1 MKLNLNK
8 AICFF
13 DLETTGTNPGK
24 DKIVEIAILKLDVN
38 NQKKEMVWRVN
49 PECPIPTEASSIHGI
64 TDKMVKDEPNFKF
77 YSKDIYQFIKGCD
90 LAGYNIDKFDLP
102 LLVEEFI
109 RSDIDVSSFIK
120 VKTVDVQTIFFK
132 KEPRDLTSALKFYCN
147 KDHGNA
153 HTALDDTI
161 ATYEVLLSQLD
172 KYEDLEPNVDFLS
185 TLTKRNKNLDFAGR
199 IIEDNDGDAAFNFGK
214 HNGKKV
220 KEVLMED
227 KGYYSWMM
235 SRDFPEYTKKIVTQ
249 VKLGLTNS

>member
-1 MKLNLNK
+1 MRLNLNK
-8 AICFF
+8 PICFF

-24 DKIVEIAILKLDVN
+24 DRIVEIAVLKLDAN

-49 PECPIPTEASSIHGI
+49 PECPIPEGASSVHGI
-64 TDKMVKDEPNFKF
+64 TDEMVKDQPTFKH
-77 YSKDIYQFIKGCD
+77 YSKEIYNFIEGCD
-90 LAGYNIDKFDLP
+90 LGGYNIDKFDLP

-109 RSDIDVSSFIK
+109 RSDIDVSSFAK

-132 KEPRDLTSALKFYCN
+132 KEPRDLSSALKFYCN

-172 KYEDLEPNVDFLS
+172 KYDDLEPSVDFLS
-185 TLTKRNKNLDFAGR
+185 TLTKRNKNIDFAGR
-199 IIEDNDGDAAFNFGK
+199 IIEDDNGDAIFNFGK
-214 HNGKKV
+214 HKGKKV
-220 KEVLMED
+220 KEVLTKE

-235 SRDFPEYTKKIVTQ
+235 NSDFPEYTKKIITQ
-249 VKLGLTNS
+249 VKLGLTN

>member
-8 AICFF
+8 PICFF

-24 DKIVEIAILKLDVN
+24 DRIVEIAVLKLDIN

-49 PECPIPTEASSIHGI
+49 PECPIPDEASSVHGI
-64 TDKMVKDEPNFKF
+64 TDEMVKDQPIFKQISKEIYNF
-77 YSKDIYQFIKGCD
+77 IEGCD
-90 LAGYNIDKFDLP
+90 LGGYNIDKFDLP

-109 RSDIDVSSFIK
+109 RSGIDVSSFVK

-132 KEPRDLTSALKFYCN
+132 KEPRDLSSALKFYCN

-172 KYEDLEPNVDFLS
+172 KYDDLEPSVDFLS
-185 TLTKRNKNLDFAGR
+185 TLTISFSVSMSTYLLGIEKKFAQLCL
-199 IIEDNDGDAAFNFGK
+199 IE
-214 HNGKKV
+214 
-220 KEVLMED
+220 
-227 KGYYSWMM
+227 YSA
-235 SRDFPEYTKKIVTQ
+235 I
-249 VKLGLTNS
+249 

>member
-8 AICFF
+8 PICFF

-24 DKIVEIAILKLDVN
+24 DRIVEIAVLKLDIN

-49 PECPIPTEASSIHGI
+49 PECPIPDEASSVHGI
-64 TDKMVKDEPNFKF
+64 TDEMVKDQPIFKQISKEIYNF
-77 YSKDIYQFIKGCD
+77 IEGCD
-90 LAGYNIDKFDLP
+90 LGGYNIDKFDLP

-109 RSDIDVSSFIK
+109 RSGIDVSSFVK

-132 KEPRDLTSALKFYCN
+132 KEPRDLSSALKFYCN

-161 ATYEVLLSQLD
+161 ATYEVLMSQLD
-172 KYEDLEPNVDFLS
+172 KYHDLEPSVDFLS
-185 TLTKRNKNLDFAGR
+185 TLTRRNKNIDFAGR
-199 IIEDNDGDAAFNFGK
+199 IIEDDNGDAIFNFGK
-214 HNGKKV
+214 HKGKKV
-220 KEVLMED
+220 KEVLTKE

-235 SRDFPEYTKKIVTQ
+235 NSDFPEYTKKVITQ
-249 VKLGLTNS
+249 VKLGLTN

>member
-8 AICFF
+8 PICFF

-24 DKIVEIAILKLDVN
+24 DRIVEIAVLKLDIN

-49 PECPIPTEASSIHGI
+49 PECPIPDEASSVHGI
-64 TDKMVKDEPNFKF
+64 TDEMVKDQPIFKQISKEIFNF
-77 YSKDIYQFIKGCD
+77 IEGCD
-90 LAGYNIDKFDLP
+90 LGGYNIDKFDLP

-109 RSDIDVSSFIK
+109 RSGIDVSSFVK

-132 KEPRDLTSALKFYCN
+132 KEPRALSSALKFYCN

-153 HTALDDTI
+153 HTALDDTL

-172 KYEDLEPNVDFLS
+172 KYHDLEPSVDFLS
-185 TLTKRNKNLDFAGR
+185 TLTRRNKNIDFAGR
-199 IIEDNDGDAAFNFGK
+199 IIEDDNGDAIFNFGK
-214 HNGKKV
+214 HKGKKV
-220 KEVLMED
+220 KEVLTKE

-235 SRDFPEYTKKIVTQ
+235 NSDFPEYTKKVITQ
-249 VKLGLTNS
+249 VKLGLTN

>member
-8 AICFF
+8 PICFF

-24 DKIVEIAILKLDVN
+24 DRIVEIAVLKLDIN

-49 PECPIPTEASSIHGI
+49 PECPIPDEASSVHGI
-64 TDKMVKDEPNFKF
+64 TDEMVKDQPIFKQISKEIYNF
-77 YSKDIYQFIKGCD
+77 IEGCD
-90 LAGYNIDKFDLP
+90 LGGYNIDKFDLP

-109 RSDIDVSSFIK
+109 RSGIDVSSFVK

-132 KEPRDLTSALKFYCN
+132 KEPRDLSSALKFYCN

-172 KYEDLEPNVDFLS
+172 KYHDLEPSVDFLS
-185 TLTKRNKNLDFAGR
+185 TLTRRNKNIDFAGR
-199 IIEDNDGDAAFNFGK
+199 IIEDDNGDAIFNFGK
-214 HNGKKV
+214 HKGKKV
-220 KEVLMED
+220 KEVLSKE

-235 SRDFPEYTKKIVTQ
+235 NSDFPEYTKKVITQ
-249 VKLGLTNS
+249 VKLGLTN

>member
-8 AICFF
+8 PICFF

-24 DKIVEIAILKLDVN
+24 DRIVEIAVLKLDIN
-38 NQKKEMVWRVN
+38 NQKKEMVWRVI
-49 PECPIPTEASSIHGI
+49 PECPIPEEAWSVHGI
-64 TDKMVKDEPNFKF
+64 TDEMVKDQPIFKHFSKEIFNF
-77 YSKDIYQFIKGCD
+77 IEGCD
-90 LAGYNIDKFDLP
+90 LGGYNIDKFDLP

-109 RSDIDVSSFIK
+109 RSGIDVSSFVK

-132 KEPRDLTSALKFYCN
+132 KEPRDLSSALKFYCN

-172 KYEDLEPNVDFLS
+172 KYDDLEPSVDFLS
-185 TLTKRNKNLDFAGR
+185 TLTRRNKNIDFAGR
-199 IIEDNDGDAAFNFGK
+199 IIEDDNGDAIFNFGK
-214 HNGKKV
+214 HKGKKV
-220 KEVLMED
+220 KEVLTKE

-235 SRDFPEYTKKIVTQ
+235 NSDFPEYTKKVITQ
-249 VKLGLTNS
+249 VKLGLTNW

>member
-8 AICFF
+8 PICFF

-24 DKIVEIAILKLDVN
+24 DRIVEIAVLKLDIN

-49 PECPIPTEASSIHGI
+49 PECPIPDEASSVHGI
-64 TDKMVKDEPNFKF
+64 TDEMVKDQPIFKQISKEIYNF
-77 YSKDIYQFIKGCD
+77 IEGCD
-90 LAGYNIDKFDLP
+90 LGGYNIDKFDLP

-109 RSDIDVSSFIK
+109 RSGIDVSSFVK

-132 KEPRDLTSALKFYCN
+132 KEPRDLSSALKFYCN

-172 KYEDLEPNVDFLS
+172 KYDDLEPSVDFLS
-185 TLTKRNKNLDFAGR
+185 TLTRRNKNIDFAGR
-199 IIEDNDGDAAFNFGK
+199 IIEDDNGDAIFNFGK
-214 HNGKKV
+214 HKGKKV
-220 KEVLMED
+220 KEVLAKE

-235 SRDFPEYTKKIVTQ
+235 NSDFPEYIKKVITQ
-249 VKLGLTNS
+249 VKLGLTN

>member
-8 AICFF
+8 PICFF

-24 DKIVEIAILKLDVN
+24 DKIVEIAVLKIDTN

-49 PECPIPTEASSIHGI
+49 PECPIPDEASSVHGI
-64 TDKMVKDEPNFKF
+64 TDEMVKDQPIFKQISKEIYNF
-77 YSKDIYQFIKGCD
+77 IEGCD
-90 LAGYNIDKFDLP
+90 LGGYNIDKFDLP

-109 RSDIDVSSFIK
+109 RSGIDVSSFVK

-132 KEPRDLTSALKFYCN
+132 KEPRDLSSALKFYCN

-172 KYEDLEPNVDFLS
+172 KYNDLEPSVDFLS
-185 TLTKRNKNLDFAGR
+185 TLTRRNKNIDFAGR
-199 IIEDNDGDAAFNFGK
+199 IIEDDNGDAIFNFGK
-214 HNGKKV
+214 HKGKKV
-220 KEVLMED
+220 KEVLTKE

-235 SRDFPEYTKKIVTQ
+235 NSDFPEYTKKVITQ
-249 VKLGLTNS
+249 VKLGLTN

>member
-8 AICFF
+8 PICFF

-24 DKIVEIAILKLDVN
+24 DKIVEIAVLKIDIN

-49 PECPIPTEASSIHGI
+49 PECPIPDEASSVHGI
-64 TDKMVKDEPNFKF
+64 TDEMVKDQPIFKQISKEIYNF
-77 YSKDIYQFIKGCD
+77 IEGCD
-90 LAGYNIDKFDLP
+90 LGGYNIDKFDLP

-109 RSDIDVSSFIK
+109 RSGIDVSSFVK

-132 KEPRDLTSALKFYCN
+132 KEPRDLSSALKFYCN

-172 KYEDLEPNVDFLS
+172 KYNDLEPSVDFLS
-185 TLTKRNKNLDFAGR
+185 TLTRRNKNIDFAGR
-199 IIEDNDGDAAFNFGK
+199 IIEDDNGDAIFNFGK
-214 HNGKKV
+214 HKGKKV
-220 KEVLMED
+220 KEVLTKE

-235 SRDFPEYTKKIVTQ
+235 NSDFPEYTKKVITQ
-249 VKLGLTNS
+249 VKLGLTN

>member
-8 AICFF
+8 PICFF

-24 DKIVEIAILKLDVN
+24 DKIVEIAVLKLDIN
-38 NQKKEMVWRVN
+38 NQKKEMVWRIN
-49 PECPIPTEASSIHGI
+49 PECPIPEEASSIHGI
-64 TDKMVKDEPNFKF
+64 TDEMVKDQPTFKH
-77 YSKDIYQFIKGCD
+77 YSKEIHNFIEGCD
-90 LAGYNIDKFDLP
+90 LGGYNIDKFDLP

-109 RSDIDVSSFIK
+109 RSGIDVSSFVK

-132 KEPRDLTSALKFYCN
+132 KEPRDLSSALKFYCN

-172 KYEDLEPNVDFLS
+172 KYDDLEPSVDFLS
-185 TLTKRNKNLDFAGR
+185 TLTRRNKNIDFAGR
-199 IIEDNDGDAAFNFGK
+199 IIEDDNGDAIFNFGK
-214 HNGKKV
+214 HKGKKV
-220 KEVLMED
+220 KEVLTKE

-235 SRDFPEYTKKIVTQ
+235 NSDFPEYTKKVITQ
-249 VKLGLTNS
+249 VKLGLTN

>member
-8 AICFF
+8 PICFF

-24 DKIVEIAILKLDVN
+24 DKIVEIAVLKIDIN

-49 PECPIPTEASSIHGI
+49 PECPIPEEASSVHGI
-64 TDKMVKDEPNFKF
+64 TDEMVKDQPIFKHFSKEIFNF
-77 YSKDIYQFIKGCD
+77 IEGCD
-90 LAGYNIDKFDLP
+90 LGGYNIDKFDLP

-109 RSDIDVSSFIK
+109 RSGIDVSSFVK

-132 KEPRDLTSALKFYCN
+132 KEPRDLSSALKFYCN

-172 KYEDLEPNVDFLS
+172 KYDDLEPSVDFLS
-185 TLTKRNKNLDFAGR
+185 TLTRRNKNIDFAGR
-199 IIEDNDGDAAFNFGK
+199 IIEDDNGDAIFNFGK
-214 HNGKKV
+214 HKGKKV
-220 KEVLMED
+220 KEVLTKE

-235 SRDFPEYTKKIVTQ
+235 NSDFPEYTKKVITQ
-249 VKLGLTNS
+249 VKLGLTN

>member
-8 AICFF
+8 PICFF

-24 DKIVEIAILKLDVN
+24 DRIVEIAVLKLDIN

-49 PECPIPTEASSIHGI
+49 PECPIPDEASSVHGI
-64 TDKMVKDEPNFKF
+64 TDEMVKDQPIFKQISKEIYNF
-77 YSKDIYQFIKGCD
+77 IEGCD
-90 LAGYNIDKFDLP
+90 LGGYNIDKFDLP

-109 RSDIDVSSFIK
+109 RSGIDVSSFVK

-132 KEPRDLTSALKFYCN
+132 KEPRDLSSALKFYCN

-172 KYEDLEPNVDFLS
+172 KYDDLEPSVDFLS
-185 TLTKRNKNLDFAGR
+185 TLTRRNKNIDFAGR
-199 IIEDNDGDAAFNFGK
+199 IIEDDNGDAIFNFGK
-214 HNGKKV
+214 HKGKKV
-220 KEVLMED
+220 KEVLTKE

-235 SRDFPEYTKKIVTQ
+235 NSDFPEYTKKVITQ
-249 VKLGLTNS
+249 VKLGLSI

>member
-8 AICFF
+8 PICFF

-24 DKIVEIAILKLDVN
+24 DKIVEIAVLKIDIN

-49 PECPIPTEASSIHGI
+49 PECPIPDEASSVHGI
-64 TDKMVKDEPNFKF
+64 TDERVKDQPIFKKISKEIYNF
-77 YSKDIYQFIKGCD
+77 IEGCD
-90 LAGYNIDKFDLP
+90 LGGYNIDKFDLP

-109 RSDIDVSSFIK
+109 RSGIDVSSFVK

-132 KEPRDLTSALKFYCN
+132 KEPRDLSSALKFYCN

-172 KYEDLEPNVDFLS
+172 KYHDLEPSVDFLS
-185 TLTKRNKNLDFAGR
+185 TLTRRNKNIDFAGR
-199 IIEDNDGDAAFNFGK
+199 IIEDDNGDAIFNFGK
-214 HNGKKV
+214 HKGKKV
-220 KEVLMED
+220 KEVLTKE

-235 SRDFPEYTKKIVTQ
+235 NSDFPEYTKKVITQ
-249 VKLGLTNS
+249 VKLGLTN

>member
-8 AICFF
+8 PICFF

-24 DKIVEIAILKLDVN
+24 DKIVEIAVLKIDIN

-49 PECPIPTEASSIHGI
+49 PECPIPEEASSVHGI
-64 TDKMVKDEPNFKF
+64 TDEMVKDQPIFKQISKEIFNF
-77 YSKDIYQFIKGCD
+77 IEGCD
-90 LAGYNIDKFDLP
+90 LGGYNIDKFDLP

-109 RSDIDVSSFIK
+109 RSGIDVSSFVK

-132 KEPRDLTSALKFYCN
+132 KEPRDLSSALKFYCN

-153 HTALDDTI
+153 HTALDDTL

-172 KYEDLEPNVDFLS
+172 KYHDLEPSVDFLS
-185 TLTKRNKNLDFAGR
+185 TLTRRNKNIDFAGR
-199 IIEDNDGDAAFNFGK
+199 IIEDDNGDAIFNFGK
-214 HNGKKV
+214 HKGKKV
-220 KEVLMED
+220 KEVLTKE

-235 SRDFPEYTKKIVTQ
+235 NSDFPEYTKKVITQ
-249 VKLGLTNS
+249 VKLGLTN

>member
-8 AICFF
+8 PICFF

-24 DKIVEIAILKLDVN
+24 DRIVEIAVLKLDIN

-49 PECPIPTEASSIHGI
+49 PECPIPDEASSVHGI
-64 TDKMVKDEPNFKF
+64 TDEMVKDQPIFKQISKEIYNF
-77 YSKDIYQFIKGCD
+77 IEGCD
-90 LAGYNIDKFDLP
+90 LGGYNIDKFDLP

-109 RSDIDVSSFIK
+109 RSGIDVSSFVK

-132 KEPRDLTSALKFYCN
+132 KEPRDLSSALKFYCN

-172 KYEDLEPNVDFLS
+172 KYDDLEPSVDFLS
-185 TLTKRNKNLDFAGR
+185 TLTRRNKNIDFAGR
-199 IIEDNDGDAAFNFGK
+199 IIEDDNGDAIFNFGK
-214 HNGKKV
+214 HKGKKV
-220 KEVLMED
+220 KEVLTEE

-235 SRDFPEYTKKIVTQ
+235 NSDFPEYTKKVITQ
-249 VKLGLTNS
+249 VKLGLTN

>member
-8 AICFF
+8 PICFF

-24 DKIVEIAILKLDVN
+24 DKIVEIAVLKIDIN

-49 PECPIPTEASSIHGI
+49 PECPIPDEASSVHGI
-64 TDKMVKDEPNFKF
+64 TDEMVKDQPIFKQISKEIYNF
-77 YSKDIYQFIKGCD
+77 IEGCD
-90 LAGYNIDKFDLP
+90 LGGYNIDKFDLP

-109 RSDIDVSSFIK
+109 RSGIDVSSFVK

-132 KEPRDLTSALKFYCN
+132 KEPRDLSSALKFYCN

-172 KYEDLEPNVDFLS
+172 KYHDLEPSVDFLS
-185 TLTKRNKNLDFAGR
+185 TLTRRNKNIDFAGR
-199 IIEDNDGDAAFNFGK
+199 IIEDDNGDAIFNFGK
-214 HNGKKV
+214 HKGKKV
-220 KEVLMED
+220 KEVLTKE

-235 SRDFPEYTKKIVTQ
+235 NSDFPEYTKKVITQ
-249 VKLGLTNS
+249 VKLGLTN

>member
-8 AICFF
+8 PICFF

-24 DKIVEIAILKLDVN
+24 DKIVEIAVLKIDIN

-49 PECPIPTEASSIHGI
+49 PECPIPEEASSVHGI
-64 TDKMVKDEPNFKF
+64 TDEMVKDQPIFKQISKEIYNF
-77 YSKDIYQFIKGCD
+77 IEGCD
-90 LAGYNIDKFDLP
+90 LGGYNIDKFDLP

-109 RSDIDVSSFIK
+109 RSGIDVSSFVK

-132 KEPRDLTSALKFYCN
+132 KEPRDLSSALKFYCN

-172 KYEDLEPNVDFLS
+172 KYDDLEPSVDFLS
-185 TLTKRNKNLDFAGR
+185 TLTRRNKNIDFAGR
-199 IIEDNDGDAAFNFGK
+199 IIEDDNGDAIFNFGK
-214 HNGKKV
+214 HKGKKV
-220 KEVLMED
+220 KEVLTKE

-235 SRDFPEYTKKIVTQ
+235 NSDFPEYTKKVITQ
-249 VKLGLTNS
+249 VKLGLTN

>member
-8 AICFF
+8 PICFF

-24 DKIVEIAILKLDVN
+24 DKIVEIAVLKIDIN

-49 PECPIPTEASSIHGI
+49 PECPIPEEASSVHGI
-64 TDKMVKDEPNFKF
+64 TDEMVKDQPIFKHFSKEIFNF
-77 YSKDIYQFIKGCD
+77 IEGCD
-90 LAGYNIDKFDLP
+90 LGGYNIDKVALP

-109 RSDIDVSSFIK
+109 RSGIDVSSFVK

-132 KEPRDLTSALKFYCN
+132 KEPRDLSSALKFYCN

-172 KYEDLEPNVDFLS
+172 KYHDLEPSVDFLS
-185 TLTKRNKNLDFAGR
+185 TLTRRNKNIDFAGR
-199 IIEDNDGDAAFNFGK
+199 IIEDDNGDAIFNFGK
-214 HNGKKV
+214 HKGKKV
-220 KEVLMED
+220 KEVLTKE

-235 SRDFPEYTKKIVTQ
+235 NSDFPEYTKKVITQ
-249 VKLGLTNS
+249 VKLGLTN

>member
-1 MKLNLNK
+1 MRLNLK
-8 AICFF
+8 KPICFF

-24 DKIVEIAILKLDVN
+24 DRIVEIAILKLDTT

-49 PECPIPTEASSIHGI
+49 PECPIPDEASSVHGI
-64 TDKMVKDEPNFKF
+64 TDEMVKDQPTFKN
-77 YSKDIYQFIKGCD
+77 YSKEIHNFIEGCD
-90 LAGYNIDKFDLP
+90 LGGYNIDKFDLP

-109 RSDIDVSSFIK
+109 RSGIDVSSFVK

-132 KEPRDLTSALKFYCN
+132 KEPRDLSSALKFYCN

-172 KYEDLEPNVDFLS
+172 KYHDLEPSVDFLS
-185 TLTKRNKNLDFAGR
+185 TLTQRNKNIDFAGR
-199 IIEDNDGDAAFNFGK
+199 IIEDNEGDAIFNFGK
-214 HNGKKV
+214 HKGKKV
-220 KEVLMED
+220 KEILKEE

-235 SRDFPEYTKKIVTQ
+235 NSDFPEYTKKIITQ
-249 VKLGLTNS
+249 VKLGLIN

>member
-8 AICFF
+8 PICFF

-24 DKIVEIAILKLDVN
+24 DKIVEIAVLKIDIN

-49 PECPIPTEASSIHGI
+49 PECPIPDEASSVHGI
-64 TDKMVKDEPNFKF
+64 TDEMVKDQPIFKQISKEIYNFME
-77 YSKDIYQFIKGCD
+77 GCD
-90 LAGYNIDKFDLP
+90 LGGYNIDKFDLP

-109 RSDIDVSSFIK
+109 RSGIDVSSFVK

-132 KEPRDLTSALKFYCN
+132 KEPRDLSSALKFYCN

-172 KYEDLEPNVDFLS
+172 KYHDLEPSVDFLS
-185 TLTKRNKNLDFAGR
+185 TLTRRNKNIDFAGR
-199 IIEDNDGDAAFNFGK
+199 IIEDDNGDAIFNFGK
-214 HNGKKV
+214 HKGKKV
-220 KEVLMED
+220 KEVLSKE

-235 SRDFPEYTKKIVTQ
+235 NSDFPEYTKKVITQ
-249 VKLGLTNS
+249 VKLGLTN

>member
-8 AICFF
+8 PICFF

-24 DKIVEIAILKLDVN
+24 DRIVEIAVLKLDIN

-49 PECPIPTEASSIHGI
+49 PECPIPDEASSVHGI
-64 TDKMVKDEPNFKF
+64 TDEMVKDQPTFKHFSKEIFNF
-77 YSKDIYQFIKGCD
+77 IEGCD
-90 LAGYNIDKFDLP
+90 LGGYNIDKFDLP

-109 RSDIDVSSFIK
+109 RSGIDVSSFVK

-132 KEPRDLTSALKFYCN
+132 KEPRDLSSALKFYCN

-172 KYEDLEPNVDFLS
+172 KYDDLEPSVDFLS
-185 TLTKRNKNLDFAGR
+185 TLTRRNKNIDFAGR
-199 IIEDNDGDAAFNFGK
+199 IIEDDNGDAIFNFGK
-214 HNGKKV
+214 HKGKKV
-220 KEVLMED
+220 KEVLTKE

-235 SRDFPEYTKKIVTQ
+235 NSDFPEYTKKVITQ
-249 VKLGLTNS
+249 VKLGLTN

>member
-8 AICFF
+8 PICFF

-24 DKIVEIAILKLDVN
+24 DRIVEIAVLKLDIN

-49 PECPIPTEASSIHGI
+49 PECPIPDEASSVHGI
-64 TDKMVKDEPNFKF
+64 TDEMVKDQPIFKQI
-77 YSKDIYQFIKGCD
+77 SKEIYNLIEGCD
-90 LAGYNIDKFDLP
+90 LGGYNIDKFDLP

-109 RSDIDVSSFIK
+109 RSGIDVSSFVK

-132 KEPRDLTSALKFYCN
+132 KEPRDLSSALKFYCN

-172 KYEDLEPNVDFLS
+172 KYDDLEPSVDFLS
-185 TLTKRNKNLDFAGR
+185 TLTKRNKNIDFAGR
-199 IIEDNDGDAAFNFGK
+199 IIEDDNGDAIFNFGK
-214 HNGKKV
+214 HKGKKV
-220 KEVLMED
+220 KEVLSKE

-235 SRDFPEYTKKIVTQ
+235 NSDFPEYTKKIITQ
-249 VKLGLTNS
+249 VKLGLTN

>member
-8 AICFF
+8 PICFF

-24 DKIVEIAILKLDVN
+24 DRIVEIAVLKLDIN

-49 PECPIPTEASSIHGI
+49 PECPIPDEASSVHGI
-64 TDKMVKDEPNFKF
+64 TDEMVKDQPIFKQISKEIYNF
-77 YSKDIYQFIKGCD
+77 IEGCD
-90 LAGYNIDKFDLP
+90 LGGYNIDKFDLP

-109 RSDIDVSSFIK
+109 RSGIDVSSFVK

-132 KEPRDLTSALKFYCN
+132 KEPRDLSSALKFYCN

-172 KYEDLEPNVDFLS
+172 KYNDLEPSVDFLS
-185 TLTKRNKNLDFAGR
+185 TLTRRNKNIDFAGR
-199 IIEDNDGDAAFNFGK
+199 IIEDDNGDAIFNFGK
-214 HNGKKV
+214 HKGKKV
-220 KEVLMED
+220 KEVLTKE
-227 KGYYSWMM
+227 KGYYSLMM
-235 SRDFPEYTKKIVTQ
+235 NSDFPEYTKKVITQ
-249 VKLGLTNS
+249 VKLGLTN

>member
-8 AICFF
+8 PICFF

-24 DKIVEIAILKLDVN
+24 DKIVEIAVLKIDIN

-49 PECPIPTEASSIHGI
+49 PECPIPEEASSVHGI
-64 TDKMVKDEPNFKF
+64 TDEMVKDQPIFKQFSKEIYNF
-77 YSKDIYQFIKGCD
+77 IEGCD
-90 LAGYNIDKFDLP
+90 LGGYNIDKFDLP

-109 RSDIDVSSFIK
+109 RSGIDVSSFVK

-132 KEPRDLTSALKFYCN
+132 KEPRDLSSALKFYCN

-153 HTALDDTI
+153 HTALDDTL

-172 KYEDLEPNVDFLS
+172 KYHDLEPSVDFLS
-185 TLTKRNKNLDFAGR
+185 TLTRRNKNIDFAGR
-199 IIEDNDGDAAFNFGK
+199 IIEDDNGDAIFNFGK
-214 HNGKKV
+214 HKGKKV
-220 KEVLMED
+220 KEVLTKE

-235 SRDFPEYTKKIVTQ
+235 NSDFPEYTKKVITQ
-249 VKLGLTNS
+249 VKLGLTN

>member
-8 AICFF
+8 PICFF

-24 DKIVEIAILKLDVN
+24 DRIVEIAVLKLDIN

-49 PECPIPTEASSIHGI
+49 PECPIPEEASSVHGI
-64 TDKMVKDEPNFKF
+64 TDEMVKDQPIFKHFSKEIFNF
-77 YSKDIYQFIKGCD
+77 IEGCD
-90 LAGYNIDKFDLP
+90 LGGYNIDKFDLP

-109 RSDIDVSSFIK
+109 RSGIDVSSFVK

-132 KEPRDLTSALKFYCN
+132 KEPRDLSSALKFYCN

-172 KYEDLEPNVDFLS
+172 KYDDLEPSVDFLS
-185 TLTKRNKNLDFAGR
+185 TLTRRNKNIDFAGR
-199 IIEDNDGDAAFNFGK
+199 IIEDDNGDAIFNFGK
-214 HNGKKV
+214 HKGKKV
-220 KEVLMED
+220 KVVLTKE

-235 SRDFPEYTKKIVTQ
+235 NSDFPEYTKKVITQ
-249 VKLGLTNS
+249 VKLGLTN

>member
-8 AICFF
+8 PICFF

-24 DKIVEIAILKLDVN
+24 DRIVEIAVLKLDIN

-49 PECPIPTEASSIHGI
+49 PECPIPDEASSVHGI
-64 TDKMVKDEPNFKF
+64 TDEMVKDQPIFKQISKEIYNF
-77 YSKDIYQFIKGCD
+77 IEGCD
-90 LAGYNIDKFDLP
+90 LGGYNIDKFDLP

-109 RSDIDVSSFIK
+109 RSGIDVSSFVK

-132 KEPRDLTSALKFYCN
+132 KEPRDLSSALKFYCN

-172 KYEDLEPNVDFLS
+172 KYHDLEPSVDFLS
-185 TLTKRNKNLDFAGR
+185 TLTRRNKNIDFAGR
-199 IIEDNDGDAAFNFGK
+199 IIEDDNGDAIFNFGK
-214 HNGKKV
+214 HKGKKV
-220 KEVLMED
+220 KEVLTKE
-227 KGYYSWMM
+227 KGYYSWVMN
-235 SRDFPEYTKKIVTQ
+235 SDFPEYTKKVITQ
-249 VKLGLTNS
+249 VKLGLTN

>member
-8 AICFF
+8 PICFF

-24 DKIVEIAILKLDVN
+24 DRIVEIAVLKLDIN

-49 PECPIPTEASSIHGI
+49 PECPIPDEASSVHGI
-64 TDKMVKDEPNFKF
+64 TDEMVKDQPIFKQISKEIYNF
-77 YSKDIYQFIKGCD
+77 IEGCD
-90 LAGYNIDKFDLP
+90 LGGYNIDKFDLP

-109 RSDIDVSSFIK
+109 RSGIDVSSFVK

-132 KEPRDLTSALKFYCN
+132 KEPRDLSSALKFYCN

-172 KYEDLEPNVDFLS
+172 KYDDLEPSVDFLS
-185 TLTKRNKNLDFAGR
+185 TLTKRNKSIDFAGR
-199 IIEDNDGDAAFNFGK
+199 IIEDDNGDAIFNFGK
-214 HNGKKV
+214 HKGKKV
-220 KEVLMED
+220 KEVLTKE

-235 SRDFPEYTKKIVTQ
+235 NSDFPEYTKKVITQ
-249 VKLGLTNS
+249 VKLGLTN

>member
-8 AICFF
+8 PICFF

-24 DKIVEIAILKLDVN
+24 DRIVEIAVLKLDIN

-49 PECPIPTEASSIHGI
+49 PECPIPDEASSVHGI
-64 TDKMVKDEPNFKF
+64 TNEMVKDQPIFKHFSKEIFNF
-77 YSKDIYQFIKGCD
+77 IEGCD
-90 LAGYNIDKFDLP
+90 LGGYNIDKFDLP

-109 RSDIDVSSFIK
+109 RSGIDVSSFVK

-132 KEPRDLTSALKFYCN
+132 KEPRDLSSALKFYCN

-172 KYEDLEPNVDFLS
+172 KYDDLEPSVDFLS
-185 TLTKRNKNLDFAGR
+185 TLTRRNKNIDFAGR
-199 IIEDNDGDAAFNFGK
+199 IIEDDNGDAIFNFGK
-214 HNGKKV
+214 HKGKKV
-220 KEVLMED
+220 KEVLTKE

-235 SRDFPEYTKKIVTQ
+235 NSDFPEYTKKVITQ
-249 VKLGLTNS
+249 VKLGLTN

>member
-8 AICFF
+8 PICFF

-24 DKIVEIAILKLDVN
+24 DRIVEIAVLKLDIN

-49 PECPIPTEASSIHGI
+49 PECPIPDEASSVHGI
-64 TDKMVKDEPNFKF
+64 TDEMVKDQPIFKQISKEIYNF
-77 YSKDIYQFIKGCD
+77 IEGCD
-90 LAGYNIDKFDLP
+90 LGGYNIDKFDLP

-109 RSDIDVSSFIK
+109 RSGIDVSSFVK

-132 KEPRDLTSALKFYCN
+132 KEPRDLSSALKFYCN

-172 KYEDLEPNVDFLS
+172 KYEDLEPSVDFLS
-185 TLTKRNKNLDFAGR
+185 TLTRRNKNIDFAGR
-199 IIEDNDGDAAFNFGK
+199 IIEDDNGDAIFNFGK
-214 HNGKKV
+214 HKGKKV
-220 KEVLMED
+220 KEVLTKE

-235 SRDFPEYTKKIVTQ
+235 NSDFPEYTKKVITQ
-249 VKLGLTNS
+249 VKLGLTN

>member
-8 AICFF
+8 PICFF

-24 DKIVEIAILKLDVN
+24 DKIVEIAVLKIDTN

-49 PECPIPTEASSIHGI
+49 PECPIPDEASSVHGI
-64 TDKMVKDEPNFKF
+64 TDEMVKDQPIFKQISKEIYNF
-77 YSKDIYQFIKGCD
+77 IEGCD
-90 LAGYNIDKFDLP
+90 LGGYNIDKFDLP

-109 RSDIDVSSFIK
+109 RSGIDVSSFVK

-132 KEPRDLTSALKFYCN
+132 KEPRDLSSALKFYCN

-172 KYEDLEPNVDFLS
+172 KYDDLEPSVDFLS
-185 TLTKRNKNLDFAGR
+185 TLTRRNKNIDFAGR
-199 IIEDNDGDAAFNFGK
+199 IIEDDNGDAIFNFGK
-214 HNGKKV
+214 HKGKKV
-220 KEVLMED
+220 KEVLTKE

-235 SRDFPEYTKKIVTQ
+235 NSDFPEYTKKVITQ
-249 VKLGLTNS
+249 VKLGLTN

>member
-8 AICFF
+8 PICFF

-24 DKIVEIAILKLDVN
+24 DRIVEIAVLKIDTN

-49 PECPIPTEASSIHGI
+49 PECPIPDEASSVHGI
-64 TDKMVKDEPNFKF
+64 TDEMVKDQPIFKQISKEIFNF
-77 YSKDIYQFIKGCD
+77 IEGCD
-90 LAGYNIDKFDLP
+90 LGGYNIDKFDLP

-109 RSDIDVSSFIK
+109 RSGIDVSSFVK

-132 KEPRDLTSALKFYCN
+132 KEPRDLSSALKFYCN

-153 HTALDDTI
+153 HTALDDTL

-172 KYEDLEPNVDFLS
+172 KYHDLEPSVDFLS
-185 TLTKRNKNLDFAGR
+185 TLTRRNKNIDFAGR
-199 IIEDNDGDAAFNFGK
+199 IIEDDNGDAIFNFGK
-214 HNGKKV
+214 HKGKKV
-220 KEVLMED
+220 KEVLTKE

-235 SRDFPEYTKKIVTQ
+235 NSDFPEYTKKVITQ
-249 VKLGLTNS
+249 VKLGLTN

>member
-8 AICFF
+8 PICFF

-24 DKIVEIAILKLDVN
+24 DRIVEIAVLKLDIN

-49 PECPIPTEASSIHGI
+49 PECPIPDEASSVHGI
-64 TDKMVKDEPNFKF
+64 TDEMVKDQPIFKHFSKEIFNF
-77 YSKDIYQFIKGCD
+77 IEGCD
-90 LAGYNIDKFDLP
+90 LGGYNIDKFDLP

-109 RSDIDVSSFIK
+109 RSGIDVSSFVK

-132 KEPRDLTSALKFYCN
+132 KEPRDLSSALKFYCN

-172 KYEDLEPNVDFLS
+172 KYDDLEPSVDFLS
-185 TLTKRNKNLDFAGR
+185 TLTRRNKNIDFAGR
-199 IIEDNDGDAAFNFGK
+199 IIEDDNGDAIFNFGK
-214 HNGKKV
+214 HKGKKV
-220 KEVLMED
+220 KEVLTEE

-235 SRDFPEYTKKIVTQ
+235 NSDFPEYTKKVITQ
-249 VKLGLTNS
+249 VKLGLTN

>member
-8 AICFF
+8 PICFF

-24 DKIVEIAILKLDVN
+24 DKIVEIAVLKLDIN
-38 NQKKEMVWRVN
+38 NQKKEMVWRIN
-49 PECPIPTEASSIHGI
+49 PECPIPEEASSIHGI
-64 TDKMVKDEPNFKF
+64 TDEMVKDQPTFKH
-77 YSKDIYQFIKGCD
+77 YSKEIHNFIEGCD
-90 LAGYNIDKFDLP
+90 LGGYNIDKFDLP

-109 RSDIDVSSFIK
+109 RSGIDVSSFVK

-132 KEPRDLTSALKFYCN
+132 KEPRDLSSALKFYCN

-172 KYEDLEPNVDFLS
+172 KYDDLEPSVDFLS
-185 TLTKRNKNLDFAGR
+185 TLTRRNKNIDFAGR
-199 IIEDNDGDAAFNFGK
+199 IIEDNDGDAIFNFGK
-214 HNGKKV
+214 HKGKKV
-220 KEVLMED
+220 KKILTEE

-235 SRDFPEYTKKIVTQ
+235 NSDFPEYTKKIITQ
-249 VKLGLTNS
+249 VKLGLIN

>member
-8 AICFF
+8 PICFF

-24 DKIVEIAILKLDVN
+24 DKIVEIAVLKLDIN
-38 NQKKEMVWRVN
+38 NQKEEMVWRIN
-49 PECPIPTEASSIHGI
+49 PECPIPEEASSIHGI
-64 TDKMVKDEPNFKF
+64 TDEMVKDQPTFKH
-77 YSKDIYQFIKGCD
+77 YSKEIHNFIEGCD
-90 LAGYNIDKFDLP
+90 LGGYNIDKFDLP

-109 RSDIDVSSFIK
+109 RSGIDVSSFVK

-132 KEPRDLTSALKFYCN
+132 KEPRDLSSALKFYCN

-172 KYEDLEPNVDFLS
+172 KYDDLEPSVDFLS
-185 TLTKRNKNLDFAGR
+185 TLTKRNKSIDFAGR
-199 IIEDNDGDAAFNFGK
+199 IIEDDDGDAIFNFGK
-214 HNGKKV
+214 HKGKKV
-220 KEVLMED
+220 KEILTEE

-235 SRDFPEYTKKIVTQ
+235 NSDFPEYTKKIITQ
-249 VKLGLTNS
+249 VKLGLIN